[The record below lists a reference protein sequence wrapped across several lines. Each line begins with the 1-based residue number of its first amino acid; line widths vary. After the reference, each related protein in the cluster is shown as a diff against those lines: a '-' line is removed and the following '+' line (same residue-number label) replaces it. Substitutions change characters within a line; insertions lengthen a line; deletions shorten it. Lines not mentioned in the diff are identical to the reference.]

1 MENKTLEA
9 AAAISGMSERSAR
22 KWQRGPLPSQSKK
35 ERWWRTREDPFA
47 EVWQEHVVPLLKAD
61 EEGKLQAKTI
71 FIELQGRFPDRFPD
85 GQLRSLQ
92 RRVRDWRAV
101 QGPGKEVFFEQ
112 EHTPGREAA
121 LDFTHAT
128 ELGVTIR
135 DVPFEHLFFVFRL
148 SFSRWTWVDIAF
160 GETFEALVQGLQG
173 ALWDLG
179 GVPRVTRSDNLSA
192 ATHELKRTGGR
203 QLTARFKAV
212 LDHYDMQSTRI
223 RPGKSSENGVAEKAN
238 DLVKTAVEQALIVR
252 GSKDFGSA
260 GEYLT
265 FVRSIVDKAFN
276 QAAAEKLAIE
286 RSHLRPLPSAAVPN
300 YTTHRPKVRKWSTFR
315 LSKRVYSVPSRL
327 IGHELEVRQY
337 ADVLEVRY
345 RGHLIETIDRLR
357 GHDNVRIDYRHIIW
371 SLVRKPGAFA
381 RYKYREELFPTLTF
395 RRAYDA
401 LQRDRGDRADV
412 EYVRILHLAASTM
425 QSDVERAL
433 VALLESTQPFD
444 YAAVKALASP
454 ESSAVPAV
462 DIGQPDLAAYDLLI
476 GGAQ

>member
-9 AAAISGMSERSAR
+9 AAAASGMSERTAR

-35 ERWWRTREDPFA
+35 DRWWRTREDPFA
-47 EVWQEHVVPLLKAD
+47 EVWQEEVVPLLEAD
-61 EEGKLQAKTI
+61 KEGKLQAKTI
-71 FIELQGRFPDRFPD
+71 FSELQGRFPGRFPD

-92 RRVRDWRAV
+92 RRVRDWRAI
-101 QGPGKEVFFEQ
+101 QGPHKEVFFEQ
-112 EHTPGREAA
+112 DHPPGREAA

-128 ELGVTIR
+128 ELGVTIAGA
-135 DVPFEHLFFVFRL
+135 PFEHLFFVFRL
-148 SFSRWTWVDIAF
+148 SFSRWTWVDLAY
-160 GETFEALVQGLQG
+160 GETYEALVQGLQG

-179 GVPRVTRSDNLSA
+179 GVPMVARSDNMSA

-203 QLTARFKAV
+203 QLTSRFKAV
-212 LDHYDMQSTRI
+212 LDHYDVQSTRI
-223 RPGKSSENGVAEKAN
+223 RPGKSHENGVAEKAN

-252 GSKDFGSA
+252 GSKDFGSTD
-260 GEYLT
+260 EYMT
-265 FVRSIVDKAFN
+265 FVRAVVDKVFN
-276 QAAAEKLAIE
+276 HAAADKLAVE
-286 RSHLRPLPSAAVPN
+286 REHLRPLPSAPIPN

-337 ADVLEVRY
+337 ADVLEIRY
-345 RGHLIETIDRLR
+345 RGQVVETIERLR
-357 GHDNVRIDYRHIIW
+357 GHDSVRIDYRHIIW

-381 RYKYREELFPTLTF
+381 RYKYREELFPTLAF

-433 VALLESTQPFD
+433 ATLLEAGQPFD
-444 YAAVKALASP
+444 YADVKALASP
-454 ESSAVPAV
+454 ESTAVPVV
-462 DIGQPDLAAYDLLI
+462 DIGEPNLAAYDRLI